1 MNQKIIF
8 FIILPIVIVI
18 SFYFYS
24 SNSISGT
31 IYEYF
36 SAPVWDEVRERDIV
50 KNSIPII
57 YQENLNGGNCNVY
70 AEKFDT
76 IIEHK
81 YFVQGEELADKL
93 NYDKEKKTLV
103 ISCDKLYGE
112 KSRLNVWYVLE
123 ESPKYPEKYEYFIT
137 KWEENDL
144 T

>member
-1 MNQKIIF
+1 MNQKTVF

-24 SNSISGT
+24 SDSILGT
-31 IYEYF
+31 INEYF
-36 SAPVWDEVRERDIV
+36 STPVWDEVRERDIV

-57 YQENLNGGNCNVY
+57 YQENLNTGDCSVY
-70 AEKFDT
+70 AEKFDL
-76 IIEHK
+76 IIEHQ
-81 YFVQGEELADKL
+81 YFVRGEELADKL
-93 NYDKEKKTLV
+93 NYDKEEKTLI

-112 KSRLNVWYVLE
+112 KSRLNVWYILE

-137 KWEENDL
+137 KWEENNL

>member
-8 FIILPIVIVI
+8 FILLPIVIVI

-24 SNSISGT
+24 SDSITGT

-36 SAPVWDEVRERDIV
+36 SEPVWDEVLERNIV

-57 YQENLNGGNCNVY
+57 YQANLNGGNCSVY
-70 AEKFDT
+70 AEKFDV

-81 YFVQGEELADKL
+81 YFVRGEELADKL
-93 NYDKEKKTLV
+93 NYDKEKNTLI
-103 ISCDKLYGE
+103 ISCDKLDGE

-123 ESPKYPEKYEYFIT
+123 ESPKHPEKYEYFIT
-137 KWEENDL
+137 KWEENDS

>member
-18 SFYFYS
+18 SFYFHS
-24 SNSISGT
+24 SDSITGT

-57 YQENLNGGNCNVY
+57 SQGNLNGGNCSVY

-93 NYDKEKKTLV
+93 DYDKEKKTLI

-123 ESPKYPEKYEYFIT
+123 ESPKFPEKYEYFIT

>member
-1 MNQKIIF
+1 M
-8 FIILPIVIVI
+8 
-18 SFYFYS
+18 
-24 SNSISGT
+24 GT

-36 SAPVWDEVRERDIV
+36 SAPIWDEVRERDIV

-57 YQENLNGGNCNVY
+57 YQENLKGGDCSVY
-70 AEKFDT
+70 AENFDI

-81 YFVQGEELADKL
+81 YFVRGEELADKL
-93 NYDKEKKTLV
+93 NYDKEKNTLI

-137 KWEENDL
+137 KWEENNL

>member
-24 SNSISGT
+24 SDSITGT

-36 SAPVWDEVRERDIV
+36 SAPIWDEVLERDIV

-57 YQENLNGGNCNVY
+57 SQGNLNGGNCSVY

>member
-8 FIILPIVIVI
+8 FIILLIVIVI

-24 SNSISGT
+24 SDSITGT

-57 YQENLNGGNCNVY
+57 YQENLNGGNCSVY
-70 AEKFDT
+70 AEKFDI
-76 IIEHK
+76 IIEHE

-93 NYDKEKKTLV
+93 NYDKEKKTLI

>member
-24 SNSISGT
+24 SDSILGT
-31 IYEYF
+31 INNYF
-36 SAPVWDEVRERDIV
+36 SAPSWDEIREKDIV

-57 YQENLNGGNCNVY
+57 YQETLKNENCSVY

-81 YFVQGEELADKL
+81 YFVRGEELADKL
-93 NYDKEKKTLV
+93 SYDKEEKTLI

-137 KWEENDL
+137 KWEENNL